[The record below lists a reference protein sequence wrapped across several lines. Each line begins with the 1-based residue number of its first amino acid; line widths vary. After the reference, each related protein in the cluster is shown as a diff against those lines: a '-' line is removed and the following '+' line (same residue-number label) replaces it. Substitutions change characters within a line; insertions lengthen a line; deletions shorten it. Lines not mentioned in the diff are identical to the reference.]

1 MFINELDELNWM
13 SVYVLYDVIL
23 MFVNDVVCDEDYPC
37 YRILTLLVIGKMTR
51 WWESKEVQSL
61 LVIGIIDEDD

>member
-1 MFINELDELNWM
+1 M

-51 WWESKEVQSL
+51 
-61 LVIGIIDEDD
+61 